1 MTQHIEIKE
10 RKIRGVDILSSPR
23 HIMDSY
29 WKCFVKSNR
38 TFSGKGNRSRHYKS
52 ESRSLKN
59 HGGGVGFMSSST
71 YGNTAS
77 NWSASPQSPPRFE
90 NSVVHGVCNT

>member
-1 MTQHIEIKE
+1 MTQHLEILE

-38 TFSGKGNRSRHYKS
+38 TFGGKGNRSRHYKS
-52 ESRSLKN
+52 DSRYSTR
-59 HGGGVGFMSSST
+59 MTYCMCTSSVH
-71 YGNTAS
+71 GNTAAS
-77 NWSASPQSPPRFE
+77 WSASPQSPPRFE